1 MFAGHSQTALL
12 AGASLPDA
20 ATATQALVDSSIQ
33 IAGHPCSQPHMDS
46 DLQSYLEICGS
57 RQFSSIGK
65 D

>member
-1 MFAGHSQTALL
+1 MFAGHSQTRCL
-12 AGASLPDA
+12 AGAGLSGA
-20 ATATQALVDSSIQ
+20 VTTSRAFAGSSTQS
-33 IAGHPCSQPHMDS
+33 AGHPGSQPHMDS